1 MNKMLKWTLVWMAV
15 GTLNAWSG
23 AYSRVESSSG
33 MEYLA
38 KVMDQYH
45 EVFYV
50 YDDFL
55 SAGNHF
61 AERGQM
67 CNSGDEDSAPPMDE
81 ACTNNPRS
89 GLNCIQCKFKA
100 KKSNWGGWFFL
111 NGAMPAQAKSA
122 QLNWGKIP
130 GAGYNLKGATRLTFW
145 ARGEVGGEKV
155 RFFTLGIGRNP
166 CTGMPSAPHPDS
178 ARQVSSSYVTLS
190 KDWKQYD
197 LKLQDLNLTN
207 VLLGFAWQTK
217 STVNQHKDI
226 TFYLDDIA
234 FDKPRIHDPRLL
246 VSYEMKNSGDEFDL
260 ILRNVA
266 FTYDNSI
273 ALMAFLADGDVQR
286 AKLLADAL
294 VYAQEH
300 DRWYSDGR
308 LRNAY
313 QGGDLTLP
321 PGWMPNGRKSSVR
334 VPGWWDKTEK
344 QWKEDRMMVGTY
356 AGNMAWAALALLAYY
371 ETTGG
376 EKYLAAAEKMG
387 NWLEKN
393 CRDPRGDGGYTAGFE
408 GWEPAAEKLTYKS
421 TEHNIDLYVLFKRL
435 SQLTGKA
442 VWSERSAHARRFV
455 AAMWDK
461 KEQKF
466 WTGTGDDGLTIFRE
480 VVPVDVQ
487 AWALMAFKE
496 DGVPYWKGLDYVQ
509 ACHSVGLGFDFN
521 QDADGVWFEGT
532 AQMAIAFSCTGQ
544 RGKQNAVVNFL
555 KSAQDASGGVTA
567 ADRDWLT
574 TGFYLQDGTP
584 WLYYNRL
591 HVGATSW
598 MIFAEL
604 SVNPFWLGS
613 RYDGTVDM
621 AKKGQVADAL

>member
-1 MNKMLKWTLVWMAV
+1 MRKMLKWTVMWMAV
-15 GTLNAWSG
+15 GTLNVWSG
-23 AYSRVESSSG
+23 PYSRVACSSG

-45 EVFYV
+45 EAFYV

-67 CNSGDEDSAPPMDE
+67 CNSGDEDSVPAMNE

-89 GLNCIQCKFKA
+89 GLTCIRAEFKA
-100 KKSNWGGWFFL
+100 NRSNWGGWFFL
-111 NGAMPAQAKSA
+111 NGAMPAKAKSA
-122 QLNWGKIP
+122 QLNWGEIP
-130 GAGYNLKGATRLTFW
+130 GAGHNLKGATRLTFW
-145 ARGEVGGEKV
+145 ARGEAGGEKV

-166 CTGMPSAPHPDS
+166 NSGAPSAPHPDS
-178 ARQVSSSYVTLS
+178 ARQVTSPYVTLS
-190 KDWKQYD
+190 KDWKQYEF
-197 LKLQDLNLTN
+197 KLQGLELTN

-217 STVNQHKDI
+217 STINRHKDI

-246 VSYEMKNSGDEFDL
+246 VSYETQNSGDEFDL

-266 FTYDNSI
+266 FTYDNSM
-273 ALMAFLADGDVQR
+273 AMMAFLAAGDVKR

-300 DRWYSDGR
+300 DRWYNDGR

-321 PGWMPNGRKSSVR
+321 PGWLPNGRKSSAR
-334 VPGWWDKTEK
+334 LPGWWDKANN
-344 QWKEDRMMVGTY
+344 QWTEDRGMVGTS
-356 AGNMAWAALALLAYY
+356 AGNMAWAGLALLSCY

-376 EKYLAAAEKMG
+376 EKYLAAAQKIG
-387 NWLEKN
+387 RWLERN
-393 CRDPRGDGGYTAGFE
+393 CRDGRGAGGYTAGFE

-421 TEHNIDLYVLFKRL
+421 TEHNIDLYALFKRL
-435 SQLTGKA
+435 NKLTGNA
-442 VWSERSAHARRFV
+442 EWLERAEHARQFV
-455 AAMWDK
+455 QSMWDP

-466 WTGTGDDGLTIFRE
+466 WSGTGDDGLTVFRD

-487 AWALMAFKE
+487 AWALLALKE
-496 DGVPYWKGLDYVQ
+496 NSVPYWKGLNYAD
-509 ACHSVGLGFDFN
+509 AMHRVGKGYDFN
-521 QDADGVWFEGT
+521 EDTDGVWFEGT
-532 AQMAIAFSCTGQ
+532 AQMALAFMVKGEPARRNSLI
-544 RGKQNAVVNFL
+544 RFL
-555 KSAQDASGGVTA
+555 KSEQDSSGGVMA
-567 ADRDWLT
+567 ASRDALS
-574 TGFYLQDGTP
+574 TGFHQQDGTP
-584 WLYYNRL
+584 WLYYKRL
-591 HVGATSW
+591 HIAATSW
-598 MIFAEL
+598 MVFAEN

-613 RYDGTVDM
+613 RSEGTVAM
-621 AKKGQVADAL
+621 AKKDQEASRL